1 MTKTVAQRR
10 RRQAAYAA
18 REAVWCPVCHGR
30 LKGRASRRTCSDR
43 CRQIRCRGA
52 ARQRAMRLRAEPCL
66 LPLASTTVRPISWQ
80 EARSVIERIER
91 MPAQARFCFGLFF
104 EGQLGGAVVYG
115 DEYAENLRVW
125 DRYGYSGRIICLS
138 RGASLPWAPKGSAS
152 AAS

>member
-1 MTKTVAQRR
+1 
-10 RRQAAYAA
+10 
-18 REAVWCPVCHGR
+18 
-30 LKGRASRRTCSDR
+30 
-43 CRQIRCRGA
+43 
-52 ARQRAMRLRAEPCL
+52 
-66 LPLASTTVRPISWQ
+66 
-80 EARSVIERIER
+80 

-152 AAS
+152 RLIRRSMKLLPAPFEVVTGRVDAHLGEVGLVYQGSLMVCKSRWVSKRGPF